1 MNDVLHS
8 FKTMMKSQG
17 LEGFSVLKSEGELV
31 YEYPVNPQLEID
43 WI

>member
-1 MNDVLHS
+1 MNDMLHS

-17 LEGFSVLKSEGELV
+17 LEEFSVLEGEGDV
-31 YEYPVNPQLEID
+31 VCEYPVTPQLEID